1 MLDIIG
7 GLVVL
12 AVMGSILYVLGR
24 FLYLMLN
31 EFFDKDNSASNVR
44 ASAIILFI
52 FFIIVL
58 LNFFN

>member
-7 GLVVL
+7 GIGVL

-31 EFFDKDNSASNVR
+31 EFFDKDNTASNVR

-58 LNFFN
+58 LSFLS